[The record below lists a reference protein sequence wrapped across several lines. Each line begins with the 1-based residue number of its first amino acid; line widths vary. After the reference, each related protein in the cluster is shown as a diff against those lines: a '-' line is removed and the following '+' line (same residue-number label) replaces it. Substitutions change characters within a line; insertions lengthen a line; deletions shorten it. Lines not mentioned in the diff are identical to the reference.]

1 MKNLKNTKKL
11 SDGTHI
17 ELRISDVSGSD
28 NHTRF
33 YIPTDQKKTNELMIV
48 LENSLHLTEHEFYH
62 EKTGKKETQF
72 VIGTLDSK
80 TGQLKLVFF
89 VDRLKDFASKL

>member
-1 MKNLKNTKKL
+1 MNNKEQNLNKPQKPQL
-11 SDGTHI
+11 H
-17 ELRISDVSGSD
+17 ISDVIGSD

-33 YIPTDQKKTNELMIV
+33 YIPTDKKKTNELMIV
-48 LENSLHLTEHEFYH
+48 LENSLHLTDHEFYH

-72 VIGTLDSK
+72 VTGTLDNK

-89 VDRLKDFASKL
+89 VDRLKDFVDGL